1 MKILNPFNLESINVH
16 LVMLLDVFL
25 VYETKFSRKVSSGG
39 LHCTEEERS
48 IGGGDSTLGG
58 IPQAAPD

>member
-1 MKILNPFNLESINVH
+1 MKILNPFNLESITVH
-16 LVMLLDVFL
+16 LVMLLGVFL

-48 IGGGDSTLGG
+48 IGGDSTLGG